1 MASSTLQTDH
11 LVSSEKGQ
19 SSVSTLILGSK
30 SAVLIDPPFLVP
42 DAKAVVEWIKKKTSL
57 PLKAVFVTHHHPD
70 HYFRKLT
77 NGQHEV
83 CDGIDREY
91 DDKVKFWPT
100 VFGAENV
107 PAKPTK
113 PTPFHHS
120 LFVLEGNEQSP
131 VLLLGPLQG
140 DSVDHTLFWLPTE
153 RTVIC
158 GDAVYARSTH
168 LWVEEVETP
177 QLLDAWFKTLD
188 LIEEGL
194 RPEKVIPG
202 HIEKGWELDAKA
214 DLAHAR
220 KYLQFFAEKV
230 TYAKEKPGV
239 DELYKTFKDA
249 FPQADKNLDFFLGH
263 LSNQFGEGGKVW
275 EENKHHNVGARTKEQ
290 LEAYYFSAGSGL

>member
-1 MASSTLQTDH
+1 MLRR
-11 LVSSEKGQ
+11 
-19 SSVSTLILGSK
+19 K
-30 SAVLIDPPFLVP
+30 SLALANMPPID
-42 DAKAVVEWIKKKTSL
+42 W
-57 PLKAVFVTHHHPD
+57 
-70 HYFRKLT
+70 R
-77 NGQHEV
+77 
-83 CDGIDREY
+83 
-91 DDKVKFWPT
+91 FWPT

-120 LFVLEGNEQSP
+120 LFVLEGNEKSP

-202 HIEKGWELDAKA
+202 HIEQGWELDAKA

-230 TYAKEKPGV
+230 TYAKKKPGV

-249 FPQADKNLDFFLGH
+249 FPQAGKSLIMYDERYRSALIGLQTRTLTSSSAICRISSAKAGRSGRRTSIIMLVPGRRSSWRRITSLLDEQVVRRCQVILAVVVILFLSPSTIIWISRSKRYVT
-263 LSNQFGEGGKVW
+263 LK
-275 EENKHHNVGARTKEQ
+275 
-290 LEAYYFSAGSGL
+290 

>member
-1 MASSTLQTDH
+1 MPP
-11 LVSSEKGQ
+11 
-19 SSVSTLILGSK
+19 
-30 SAVLIDPPFLVP
+30 ID
-42 DAKAVVEWIKKKTSL
+42 W
-57 PLKAVFVTHHHPD
+57 
-70 HYFRKLT
+70 R
-77 NGQHEV
+77 
-83 CDGIDREY
+83 
-91 DDKVKFWPT
+91 FWPT

-120 LFVLEGNEQSP
+120 LFVLEGNEKSP

-153 RTVIC
+153 HTVIC

-194 RPEKVIPG
+194 RPEKVISG
-202 HIEKGWELDAKA
+202 HVEQGWELDAKA

-230 TYAKEKPGV
+230 TYAKKKPGV

-249 FPQADKNLDFFLGH
+249 FPQAGKSLIMYDERYHKNLDFFLGH

-290 LEAYYFSAGSGL
+290 LEAYYFSA

>member
-1 MASSTLQTDH
+1 MALSTLQTDH
-11 LVSSEKGQ
+11 LVSSEKGL

-42 DAKAVVEWIKKKTSL
+42 DAKAVVDWIKKKTSL

-70 HYFRKLT
+70 HY
-77 NGQHEV
+77 
-83 CDGIDREY
+83 C
-91 DDKVKFWPT
+91 
-100 VFGAENV
+100 
-107 PAKPTK
+107 
-113 PTPFHHS
+113 
-120 LFVLEGNEQSP
+120 
-131 VLLLGPLQG
+131 PLQG

-202 HIEKGWELDAKA
+202 HIEQGWELDAKA

-230 TYAKEKPGV
+230 TYAKKKPGV

-249 FPQADKNLDFFLGH
+249 FPQAGKSLITYGERY
-263 LSNQFGEGGKVW
+263 LSALMGMQIRTLTSSLAICRINSGKA
-275 EENKHHNVGARTKEQ
+275 GRSGRRTSITM
-290 LEAYYFSAGSGL
+290 LVPGRRSSWRRITSLLSAVFDQYSDGTA

>member
-1 MASSTLQTDH
+1 MPP
-11 LVSSEKGQ
+11 
-19 SSVSTLILGSK
+19 
-30 SAVLIDPPFLVP
+30 ID
-42 DAKAVVEWIKKKTSL
+42 W
-57 PLKAVFVTHHHPD
+57 
-70 HYFRKLT
+70 R
-77 NGQHEV
+77 
-83 CDGIDREY
+83 
-91 DDKVKFWPT
+91 FWPT

-120 LFVLEGNEQSP
+120 LFVLEGNEKSP

-153 RTVIC
+153 HTVIC

-194 RPEKVIPG
+194 RPEKVISG
-202 HIEKGWELDAKA
+202 HVEQGWELDAKA

-230 TYAKEKPGV
+230 TYAKKKPGV

-249 FPQADKNLDFFLGH
+249 FPQA
-263 LSNQFGEGGKVW
+263 GKQ
-275 EENKHHNVGARTKEQ
+275 EP
-290 LEAYYFSAGSGL
+290 